1 MGCKTAAYFPAIVCY
16 TASMTNAS
24 TDREKMLT
32 ALILDWYRREGRRL
46 PFRGTKDPYLIWVSE
61 IMLQQTRTET
71 VGAYYLRFIDRF
83 PTVQALAGAE
93 EQEVLKLWE
102 GLGYYSRARNLHRA
116 AELVVVEYGGRLPAS
131 AEALQRLPGIGPY
144 TAAAIASI
152 AFDQPVPAMDGN
164 LQRVLSRLYL
174 VEEDIGIPSVKRRLY
189 QLGQGLMPR
198 QGAGDVNQ
206 ALMDIG
212 ATICL
217 PGTPDCG
224 RCPLQRHC
232 KAYHQG
238 EPELLPR
245 MQKKKP
251 PREVP
256 VAVLLLTH
264 QGRVLVQQRQQALLR
279 GLYTYVLLEDVEG
292 QQEAQMHLRCWGLL
306 HATLRELA
314 TARHIFTHRIWQMT
328 LYHAE
333 LTEAETGQAML
344 PHGQWVTAEQMH
356 TLPFPTAMRVAV
368 QWADT
373 LLEKAPA
380 PAQMPRG
387 ADADSAL

>member
-1 MGCKTAAYFPAIVCY
+1 MKRAHKRASAYSVCY
-16 TASMTNAS
+16 TAPMTNANS
-24 TDREKMLT
+24 KAEKLTD
-32 ALILDWYRREGRRL
+32 LILKWYRREGREL
-46 PFRGTKDPYLIWVSE
+46 PFRGTKDPYLIWLSE

-71 VGAYYLRFIDRF
+71 VGAYYLRFIECF
-83 PTVQALAGAE
+83 PTVQALAEAE

-116 AELVVVEYGGRLPAS
+116 AKAVVAEFGGQLPRT
-131 AEALQRLPGIGPY
+131 AEALQQLPGIGPY

-152 AFDQPVPAMDGN
+152 AFDEPVPAMDGN

-174 VEEDIGIPSVKRRLY
+174 VEEDIGIPSVRRKLY
-189 QLGQGLMPR
+189 QLGLGLMPKA
-198 QGAGDVNQ
+198 GAGDVNQ

-232 KAYHQG
+232 QAYQQG

-256 VAVLLLTH
+256 MAVLLLTH
-264 QGRVLVQQRQQALLR
+264 AGRILVLQRQQALLR
-279 GLYTYVLLEDVEG
+279 GLYTYVLLEDVAG
-292 QQEAQMHLRCWGLL
+292 QDAVRQQLQAWGLPHAVL
-306 HATLRELA
+306 HDLGP
-314 TARHIFTHRIWQMT
+314 ARHVFTHRVWQMT
-328 LYHAE
+328 VYHAD
-333 LTEAETGQAML
+333 LTEEEANRLAVPEA
-344 PHGQWVTAEQMH
+344 QWVTVKEMH
-356 TLPFPTAMRVAV
+356 ALPFPTAMRAAR
-368 QWADT
+368 QWADS
-373 LLEKAPA
+373 LLKQEPTTEK
-380 PAQMPRG
+380 R
-387 ADADSAL
+387 SKRLRV